1 MIDKTLYV
9 VSGYMRTGTS
19 MMMKALEAGGLN
31 ACYAS
36 SRDKLKELYA
46 DEHYDPNVGGLYELE
61 RSKYL
66 EWDFPVK
73 YEGRLIKAL
82 NTSVAKMAV
91 MPHGIRVVFMRRNA
105 EEIRQSYSGFFDKQ
119 LPNINDLD
127 RNMNDAIKRI
137 QNRKD
142 VLSIHIFQFR
152 DVVTEPIRHFEYL
165 KNDGWPIDV
174 NKAAGIPNKEYCR
187 YKIENLEVGVL

>member
-1 MIDKTLYV
+1 MDKTLYV

-19 MMMKALEAGGLN
+19 MMMKALKAGGLN
-31 ACYAS
+31 ACYAP
-36 SRDKLKELYA
+36 SRDKLKELYT
-46 DEHYDPNVGGLYELE
+46 DEYYDPNVGGLYELE
-61 RSKYL
+61 RFNYL

-119 LPNINDLD
+119 LPSIEDLD
-127 RNMNDAIKRI
+127 RNMNDVIKRI
-137 QNRKD
+137 HNRKD
-142 VLSIHIFQFR
+142 VLSIHIFWFR
-152 DVVTEPIRHFEYL
+152 DVVNEPIRHFKYL
-165 KNDGWPIDV
+165 QNDGWPIDV
-174 NKAAGIPNKEYCR
+174 DKAASIPDEKYCR
-187 YKIENLEVGVL
+187 YKLEELEVGVL